1 MAEKAAETVTTS
13 TFMHSTVID
22 PADIRYP
29 AKLRLRGDGKA
40 LPALHILGNANLLE
54 LPKTGLF
61 CSSRCPGIA
70 ILQAY
75 DMAARWR
82 DTDRCI
88 ISGFHSP
95 VEQECLRIL
104 LRGSSPVILCPA
116 RGLPKRIP
124 TEWQDAIA
132 ADRLL
137 ILSIFADSENRISAA
152 HASQR
157 NDIVAALAD
166 DVWFAHIAPGGE
178 TDRLSHRLHK
188 WGVPFLNIEKE

>member
-1 MAEKAAETVTTS
+1 
-13 TFMHSTVID
+13 MHSTVID
-22 PADIRYP
+22 PADVRYP

-40 LPALHILGNANLLE
+40 LPALHLLGNANLLE

-75 DMAARWR
+75 DMAGLWR
-82 DTDRCI
+82 DANRCV

-104 LRGSSPVILCPA
+104 LRGTSPVILCPA
-116 RGLPKRIP
+116 RGLPKRLP
-124 TEWQDAIA
+124 AEWQEALA
-132 ADRLL
+132 AGRLL
-137 ILSIFADSENRISAA
+137 LLSIFPDTESRISVA
-152 HASQR
+152 HASRR
-157 NDIVAALAD
+157 NEVVAALAD

-178 TDRLSHRLHK
+178 ADRLTHLLHK
-188 WGVPFLNIEKE
+188 WGIPFLTIEKE